1 MCFKE
6 INVEIINLKIYCTM
20 ISKLLVPMSKEK
32 PSSKLLL
39 ANAKFAHVLKL
50 TCEKEKKP

>member
-1 MCFKE
+1 
-6 INVEIINLKIYCTM
+6 M
-20 ISKLLVPMSKEK
+20 ISKLIVPMSKEK

>member
-1 MCFKE
+1 M
-6 INVEIINLKIYCTM
+6 L
-20 ISKLLVPMSKEK
+20 KEK

-50 TCEKEKKP
+50 MCKKEKAPIFPLPVQH